1 VIETFLRREID
12 VGSFSSASY
21 AIGSFSGIDQE
32 GALGQAVA
40 VPLRLRAKFDT
51 IYDCASLT
59 KPLITTTLALQEL
72 ALDQRIHGYTVR
84 ELLTHTSG
92 LRAWMPLYA
101 YDDPIA
107 ALLEHGPEY
116 ARGTRVVYSDL
127 NFILLWTAIED
138 YASKA
143 RERIFAPLGLIDAM
157 FNPPPALRPR
167 VAATEW
173 GQRFE
178 AKLAN
183 RTDLPPRE
191 GLIWGQTHDGN
202 SFHAGGTAGN
212 AGLFAT
218 ARAVFRLAQ
227 GWVNGEL
234 LPPDVV
240 ADATRNHTEGLDDA
254 RGLAWQLPTGS
265 AATSMLSPR
274 AFGHTGF
281 TGTSLWIDPD
291 RDRIMVLL
299 TNRVHPCAAPV
310 AMQQIRGEFHRLA
323 LRDAVEIRLATP
335 ADAAAISEVLRAAF
349 AEHVPQYTAA
359 AMDVTVLDAQRVAA
373 RMAEGPVW
381 VVVERGA
388 IVGTAAAVGRE
399 GGLYVRGMGVLP
411 SARGKRIGERLLHT
425 IERHARENSVR
436 RMFLSTTPYLLRA
449 IQLYERVG
457 FRRIDAGPHDLFG
470 TPLFTMEKGTGR
482 SPSP

>member
-1 VIETFLRREID
+1 VIDAFLRREID
-12 VGSFSSASY
+12 AGSFPSAAYAVGSPR
-21 AIGSFSGIDQE
+21 GIEQE
-32 GALGQAVA
+32 GAHGHAVA
-40 VPLRLRAKFDT
+40 VPLRIPATLDT

-59 KPLITTTLALQEL
+59 KPLITATLALQEL
-72 ALDQRIHGYTVR
+72 ALDRRVHGYTVR

-107 ALLEHGPEY
+107 ALLENGPEY
-116 ARGTRVVYSDL
+116 ERGTRVVYSDL
-127 NFILLWTAIED
+127 NFVLLWTAIGD
-138 YASKA
+138 YVAKA
-143 RERIFAPLGLIDAM
+143 HGLFARLGIADAM

-167 VAATEW
+167 IAATEW

-178 AKLAN
+178 ARLAN

-191 GLIWGQTHDGN
+191 GLIWGETHDGN

-227 GWVNGEL
+227 AWVNGEL
-234 LPPDVV
+234 LPPEVV
-240 ADATRNHTEGLDDA
+240 AEATRNHTEGLDDA
-254 RGLAWQLPTGS
+254 RGLGWQLPTGS

-310 AMQQIRGEFHRLA
+310 GMQQIRGEFHRLA
-323 LRDAVEIRLATP
+323 L
-335 ADAAAISEVLRAAF
+335 
-349 AEHVPQYTAA
+349 
-359 AMDVTVLDAQRVAA
+359 
-373 RMAEGPVW
+373 G
-381 VVVERGA
+381 
-388 IVGTAAAVGRE
+388 
-399 GGLYVRGMGVLP
+399 
-411 SARGKRIGERLLHT
+411 IG
-425 IERHARENSVR
+425 
-436 RMFLSTTPYLLRA
+436 
-449 IQLYERVG
+449 
-457 FRRIDAGPHDLFG
+457 
-470 TPLFTMEKGTGR
+470 
-482 SPSP
+482 